1 MRSAQSITGR
11 NAAASTMRCRR
22 PEIQPSRMGRRGLG
36 AQDRGVQFNKFHD
49 RGYPRCCE
57 PCTAQSGR
65 RGYPPGRWWW
75 ERSDAKEGGLH
86 VRNGNR
92 VKERDREGAEKKEES
107 SLRNLDHLDWLES
120 EAIHILREVAA
131 ECRNPALLFSGG
143 KDSICLLRLA
153 EKAFRP
159 GKFPFPLLHIDTG
172 HNFPEVIAF
181 RDARAAELGERLV
194 VGHVEESMR
203 KGRVRLRSEDESR
216 NKHQSVTLLDTIAEH
231 GFDACIGG
239 ARRDEEKSRAKERIF
254 SFRDEFGQW
263 DPKNQRPELWSL
275 FNTRVNP
282 GENIRV
288 FPISNWTEL
297 DVWQY
302 IRREELAVPSIYYA
316 HRVSIRRLA
325 VCAVVGTGQTQT
337 RRDVETFRCVSA
349 RRRNECTCPVESPPQ
364 RRDII
369 AERGH
374 PDNRTRAT
382 RMDDQTSERRWN
394 WQEGR
399 LFQNR
404 MSAIENL

>member
-1 MRSAQSITGR
+1 MSAV
-11 NAAASTMRCRR
+11 
-22 PEIQPSRMGRRGLG
+22 L
-36 AQDRGVQFNKFHD
+36 
-49 RGYPRCCE
+49 
-57 PCTAQSGR
+57 
-65 RGYPPGRWWW
+65 
-75 ERSDAKEGGLH
+75 ERI
-86 VRNGNR
+86 
-92 VKERDREGAEKKEES
+92 EES
-107 SLRNLDHLDWLES
+107 SLRIEHLDWLES

-194 VGHVEESMR
+194 IGHVEESMR

-231 GFDACIGG
+231 RFDACIGG
-239 ARRDEEKSRAKERIF
+239 ARRDEEKARAKERIF

-275 FNTRVNP
+275 FNTRVHP

-297 DVWQY
+297 GVWQY
-302 IRREELAVPSIYYA
+302 IQREKLAVPSIYYA
-316 HRVSIRRLA
+316 HRREVIRKPGGLLPLSELVQPKPGEA
-325 VCAVVGTGQTQT
+325 
-337 RRDVETFRCVSA
+337 VETLSVRFRTVGDMT
-349 RRRNECTCPVESPPQ
+349 CTCPVESTAANAE
-364 RRDII
+364 DII
-369 AERGH
+369 AETVITRITERG
-374 PDNRTRAT
+374 AT
-382 RMDDQTSERRWN
+382 RMDDQTSEASMELRKK
-394 WQEGR
+394 EGY
-399 LFQNR
+399 F
-404 MSAIENL
+404 